1 MEVMKAGYL
10 RKNISTNTYK
20 KQYKVFYFVLKR
32 DRENSSKK
40 TLVYFKDENSCVKN
54 QPEGVCNLYSQC
66 NVDIKLTQK
75 KKFIFEIVNEGKSFE
90 LMATDETSAEEW
102 VKLLTEGLVIQIFSV
117 IKMSYPP
124 TAQKYVKDMKGT
136 VLLKIDESSVTLLSN
151 NGPAIYWEFSV
162 IRKYKMNNGLLIL
175 EVGKKS
181 ITGEGEFYFD
191 TSDPKRLLHVLDKA
205 VKERV
210 KEREIVPSANPT
222 ADYPSIKKHL
232 NSHQVNKKY
241 DTNETNKTENVEPNE
256 STYDHLSHVPNY
268 HEKPSTPTPNSK
280 NTYDSLLSSTRMVA
294 QQKLDPQITHILNNT
309 ELLSD
314 KTKITS
320 AAVNNH
326 DTNKTDKTET
336 VEPNDRTYDHLSHVP
351 NHLPKPSTPPPS
363 SKDTYDSLFSSTRM
377 VTQQRSDPQTAAIL
391 NSTKLL
397 SGKTKIT
404 SPTYDHLSHVSNHL
418 AKPSTTPPCSKD
430 TYDSLFSSTRM
441 VTQRR
446 SDPQTALILNSTNLL
461 SGKTKVTSTTVN
473 NHDTNQTN
481 KTENVEPNESTY
493 EHLSHVPNHLPKPST
508 PPPCS
513 KNTYESLFSSTRMV
527 TQQRSDPQ
535 TALILNSTN
544 LLSGKTKVTFPA
556 DNNHDTNK
564 TNKTQN
570 VEPNGSTYDQL
581 SHVPNHLVKAST
593 PPPSS
598 KDTYDSLFSS
608 TRMVT
613 QRRFDPQTAPIL
625 NSTKLLGG
633 KTKVTSPAVNNHDT
647 NRTDKTENVEPNE
660 STYDHLSHVSNHL
673 VKPSTPPPGSK
684 DTYDSLFS
692 STRMVIQRRF
702 DPQTAPIL
710 NNTKL
715 LSGKTKITS
724 PAVNNHDTNRTDK
737 TENVEPNESTYDHL
751 SHVPNHLVK
760 PSTPTSSS
768 KDTYDSL
775 FSSARTVAQQKF
787 DPQITHIS
795 NNTKLLNDETKIT
808 SPAVN
813 NCDTNKTDKAEN
825 VEPNDPTYDH
835 LSHVPNH
842 LVKPSTPPL
851 SSKDTYDSL
860 FPSARMITQRKS
872 DPQIVPFLNN
882 AKLLSCKTVA
892 SSAVMP
898 PVTPTVLENMQE
910 QMHLCQT
917 SEIKTPIPL
926 SLRSRPATALRSME
940 LLLNSEMY
948 HNEKLPVGK
957 LINPTLR
964 PKEES
969 TGVLNN
975 KNTSTSNN
983 DICDNSNNMYEVVKE
998 PCQLSNDNIKENH
1011 NNLPNEHNHLPE
1023 HPPKEAPKKLPEY
1036 KHLKR
1041 NFPPKPLAR
1050 TNKFGLQESLLP
1062 PFKSNK
1068 KPLRPSRSPPL
1079 TLPLQKQQQIFEIPR
1094 TIMNA
1099 LDSRNPS
1106 YN

>member
-20 KQYKVFYFVLKR
+20 KQYRVFYFVLKR

-268 HEKPSTPTPNSK
+268 HEKPGTPT
-280 NTYDSLLSSTRMVA
+280 
-294 QQKLDPQITHILNNT
+294 
-309 ELLSD
+309 
-314 KTKITS
+314 
-320 AAVNNH
+320 
-326 DTNKTDKTET
+326 
-336 VEPNDRTYDHLSHVP
+336 
-351 NHLPKPSTPPPS
+351 PS

-581 SHVPNHLVKAST
+581 SHVPNHLLKAST

-948 HNEKLPVGK
+948 HNEKRPVGK

-998 PCQLSNDNIKENH
+998 PCQLSNDNNKENH

-1099 LDSRNPS
+1099 LDSRDPS

>member
-40 TLVYFKDENSCVKN
+40 TLEYFKDENSCVKN

-66 NVDIKLTQK
+66 NVAIKLTQK

-191 TSDPKRLLHVLDKA
+191 TSDPKRFLHVLDKA

-210 KEREIVPSANPT
+210 KEREIVPNANPT

-268 HEKPSTPTPNSK
+268 HEKSSTPTPNSK
-280 NTYDSLLSSTRMVA
+280 NTYDSLLSSTRMVI
-294 QQKLDPQITHILNNT
+294 QQKPDPQITHILNNT

-336 VEPNDRTYDHLSHVP
+336 VEPNDPTYDHLSHVP

-418 AKPSTTPPCSKD
+418 AKPSAPPPCSKG

-461 SGKTKVTSTTVN
+461 SGKTKVTS
-473 NHDTNQTN
+473 
-481 KTENVEPNESTY
+481 
-493 EHLSHVPNHLPKPST
+493 
-508 PPPCS
+508 
-513 KNTYESLFSSTRMV
+513 
-527 TQQRSDPQ
+527 
-535 TALILNSTN
+535 
-544 LLSGKTKVTFPA
+544 
-556 DNNHDTNK
+556 
-564 TNKTQN
+564 
-570 VEPNGSTYDQL
+570 
-581 SHVPNHLVKAST
+581 
-593 PPPSS
+593 
-598 KDTYDSLFSS
+598 
-608 TRMVT
+608 
-613 QRRFDPQTAPIL
+613 
-625 NSTKLLGG
+625 
-633 KTKVTSPAVNNHDT
+633 
-647 NRTDKTENVEPNE
+647 
-660 STYDHLSHVSNHL
+660 
-673 VKPSTPPPGSK
+673 
-684 DTYDSLFS
+684 
-692 STRMVIQRRF
+692 
-702 DPQTAPIL
+702 
-710 NNTKL
+710 
-715 LSGKTKITS
+715 

-751 SHVPNHLVK
+751 SHVPNHLAK

-775 FSSARTVAQQKF
+775 FSSARTVAQRKL
-787 DPQITHIS
+787 DPQITLIS

-813 NCDTNKTDKAEN
+813 NRDTNKTDKAEN
-825 VEPNDPTYDH
+825 VEPDDPTYDH

-851 SSKDTYDSL
+851 SSKDSYDSL
-860 FPSARMITQRKS
+860 FPSARMVTQRKS

-926 SLRSRPATALRSME
+926 SLRSRPATTLRSME

-998 PCQLSNDNIKENH
+998 PCQLSNDNNKENH

-1068 KPLRPSRSPPL
+1068 KPLRPSRLPPL

-1099 LDSRNPS
+1099 LDSRDPS

>member
-40 TLVYFKDENSCVKN
+40 TLEYFKDENSCVKN

-66 NVDIKLTQK
+66 NVAIKLTQK

-191 TSDPKRLLHVLDKA
+191 TSDPKRFLHVLDKA

-210 KEREIVPSANPT
+210 KEREIVPNANPT

-280 NTYDSLLSSTRMVA
+280 NTYDSLLSSTRMVI
-294 QQKLDPQITHILNNT
+294 QQKPDPQITHILNNT

-336 VEPNDRTYDHLSHVP
+336 VEPNDPTYDHLSHVP

-397 SGKTKIT
+397 SDKTKIT

-418 AKPSTTPPCSKD
+418 AKPSAPPPCSKD

-481 KTENVEPNESTY
+481 KTENVEPNASTY
-493 EHLSHVPNHLPKPST
+493 EHLSYVPNHLPKPST

-527 TQQRSDPQ
+527 TQRRSDPQ

-544 LLSGKTKVTFPA
+544 LLS
-556 DNNHDTNK
+556 
-564 TNKTQN
+564 
-570 VEPNGSTYDQL
+570 
-581 SHVPNHLVKAST
+581 
-593 PPPSS
+593 
-598 KDTYDSLFSS
+598 
-608 TRMVT
+608 
-613 QRRFDPQTAPIL
+613 
-625 NSTKLLGG
+625 G

-660 STYDHLSHVSNHL
+660 STYDHLSHV
-673 VKPSTPPPGSK
+673 
-684 DTYDSLFS
+684 
-692 STRMVIQRRF
+692 
-702 DPQTAPIL
+702 
-710 NNTKL
+710 
-715 LSGKTKITS
+715 
-724 PAVNNHDTNRTDK
+724 
-737 TENVEPNESTYDHL
+737 
-751 SHVPNHLVK
+751 PNHLAK

-775 FSSARTVAQQKF
+775 FSSARTVAQRKL
-787 DPQITHIS
+787 DPQITLIS

-813 NCDTNKTDKAEN
+813 NRDTNKTDKAEN
-825 VEPNDPTYDH
+825 VEPDDPTYDH

-851 SSKDTYDSL
+851 SSKDSYDSL
-860 FPSARMITQRKS
+860 FPSARMVTQRKS

-926 SLRSRPATALRSME
+926 SLRSRPATTLRSME

-975 KNTSTSNN
+975 KNTFTSNN

-998 PCQLSNDNIKENH
+998 PCQLSNDNNKENH

-1068 KPLRPSRSPPL
+1068 KPLRPSRLPPL

-1099 LDSRNPS
+1099 LDSRDPS

>member
-40 TLVYFKDENSCVKN
+40 TLEYFKDENSCVKN

-66 NVDIKLTQK
+66 NVAIKLTQK

-191 TSDPKRLLHVLDKA
+191 TSDPKRFLHVLDKA

-210 KEREIVPSANPT
+210 KEREIVPNANPT

-280 NTYDSLLSSTRMVA
+280 NTYDSLLSSTRMVI
-294 QQKLDPQITHILNNT
+294 QQKPDPQITHILNNT

-336 VEPNDRTYDHLSHVP
+336 VEPNDPTYDHLSHVP

-418 AKPSTTPPCSKD
+418 AKPSAPPPCSKD

-481 KTENVEPNESTY
+481 KTENVEPNASTY
-493 EHLSHVPNHLPKPST
+493 EHLSYVPNHLPKPST

-513 KNTYESLFSSTRMV
+513 KNTYQSLFSSTRMV
-527 TQQRSDPQ
+527 TQRRSDPQ

-544 LLSGKTKVTFPA
+544 LLS
-556 DNNHDTNK
+556 
-564 TNKTQN
+564 
-570 VEPNGSTYDQL
+570 
-581 SHVPNHLVKAST
+581 
-593 PPPSS
+593 
-598 KDTYDSLFSS
+598 
-608 TRMVT
+608 
-613 QRRFDPQTAPIL
+613 
-625 NSTKLLGG
+625 G

-660 STYDHLSHVSNHL
+660 STYDHLSHV
-673 VKPSTPPPGSK
+673 
-684 DTYDSLFS
+684 
-692 STRMVIQRRF
+692 
-702 DPQTAPIL
+702 
-710 NNTKL
+710 
-715 LSGKTKITS
+715 
-724 PAVNNHDTNRTDK
+724 
-737 TENVEPNESTYDHL
+737 
-751 SHVPNHLVK
+751 PNHLAK

-775 FSSARTVAQQKF
+775 FSSARTVAQRKL
-787 DPQITHIS
+787 DPQITLIS

-813 NCDTNKTDKAEN
+813 NRDTNKTDKAEN
-825 VEPNDPTYDH
+825 VEPDDPTYDH

-851 SSKDTYDSL
+851 SSKDSYDSL
-860 FPSARMITQRKS
+860 FPSARMVTQRKS

-926 SLRSRPATALRSME
+926 SLRSRPATTLRSME

-975 KNTSTSNN
+975 KNTFTSNN

-998 PCQLSNDNIKENH
+998 PCQLSNDNNKENH

-1068 KPLRPSRSPPL
+1068 KPLRPSRLPPL

-1099 LDSRNPS
+1099 LDSRDPS

>member
-32 DRENSSKK
+32 DIENSSKK
-40 TLVYFKDENSCVKN
+40 TLEYFKDENSCVKN

-66 NVDIKLTQK
+66 NVAIKLTQK

-191 TSDPKRLLHVLDKA
+191 TSDPKRFLHVLDKA

-210 KEREIVPSANPT
+210 KEREIVPNANPT

-280 NTYDSLLSSTRMVA
+280 NTYDSLLSSTRMVI
-294 QQKLDPQITHILNNT
+294 QQKPDPQITHILNNT

-336 VEPNDRTYDHLSHVP
+336 VEPNDPTYDHLSHVP

-418 AKPSTTPPCSKD
+418 AKPSAPPPCSKD

-481 KTENVEPNESTY
+481 KTENVEPNASTY
-493 EHLSHVPNHLPKPST
+493 EHLSYVPNHLPKPST

-527 TQQRSDPQ
+527 TQRRSDPQ

-544 LLSGKTKVTFPA
+544 LLS
-556 DNNHDTNK
+556 
-564 TNKTQN
+564 
-570 VEPNGSTYDQL
+570 
-581 SHVPNHLVKAST
+581 
-593 PPPSS
+593 
-598 KDTYDSLFSS
+598 
-608 TRMVT
+608 
-613 QRRFDPQTAPIL
+613 
-625 NSTKLLGG
+625 G

-660 STYDHLSHVSNHL
+660 STYDHLS
-673 VKPSTPPPGSK
+673 
-684 DTYDSLFS
+684 Y
-692 STRMVIQRRF
+692 
-702 DPQTAPIL
+702 
-710 NNTKL
+710 
-715 LSGKTKITS
+715 
-724 PAVNNHDTNRTDK
+724 
-737 TENVEPNESTYDHL
+737 
-751 SHVPNHLVK
+751 VPNHLAK

-775 FSSARTVAQQKF
+775 FSSARTVAQRKL
-787 DPQITHIS
+787 DPQITLIS

-813 NCDTNKTDKAEN
+813 NRDTNKTDKAEN
-825 VEPNDPTYDH
+825 VEPDDPTYDH
-835 LSHVPNH
+835 LSYVPNH

-851 SSKDTYDSL
+851 SSKDSYDSL
-860 FPSARMITQRKS
+860 FPSARMVTQRKS

-926 SLRSRPATALRSME
+926 SLRSRPATTLRSME

-998 PCQLSNDNIKENH
+998 PCQLSNDNNKENH

-1023 HPPKEAPKKLPEY
+1023 HPPKEVPKKLPEY

-1068 KPLRPSRSPPL
+1068 KPLRPSRLPPL

-1099 LDSRNPS
+1099 LDSRDPS

>member
-40 TLVYFKDENSCVKN
+40 TLEYFKDENSCVKN

-66 NVDIKLTQK
+66 NVAIKLTQK

-191 TSDPKRLLHVLDKA
+191 TSDPKRFLHVLDKA

-210 KEREIVPSANPT
+210 KEREIVPNANPT

-280 NTYDSLLSSTRMVA
+280 NTYDSLLSSTRMVI
-294 QQKLDPQITHILNNT
+294 QQKPDPQITHILNNT

-336 VEPNDRTYDHLSHVP
+336 VEPNDPTYDHLSHVP

-418 AKPSTTPPCSKD
+418 AKPSAPPPCSKD

-461 SGKTKVTSTTVN
+461 SGKTKVTS
-473 NHDTNQTN
+473 
-481 KTENVEPNESTY
+481 
-493 EHLSHVPNHLPKPST
+493 
-508 PPPCS
+508 
-513 KNTYESLFSSTRMV
+513 
-527 TQQRSDPQ
+527 
-535 TALILNSTN
+535 
-544 LLSGKTKVTFPA
+544 
-556 DNNHDTNK
+556 
-564 TNKTQN
+564 
-570 VEPNGSTYDQL
+570 
-581 SHVPNHLVKAST
+581 
-593 PPPSS
+593 
-598 KDTYDSLFSS
+598 
-608 TRMVT
+608 
-613 QRRFDPQTAPIL
+613 
-625 NSTKLLGG
+625 
-633 KTKVTSPAVNNHDT
+633 
-647 NRTDKTENVEPNE
+647 
-660 STYDHLSHVSNHL
+660 
-673 VKPSTPPPGSK
+673 
-684 DTYDSLFS
+684 
-692 STRMVIQRRF
+692 
-702 DPQTAPIL
+702 
-710 NNTKL
+710 
-715 LSGKTKITS
+715 

-751 SHVPNHLVK
+751 SHVPNHLAK

-775 FSSARTVAQQKF
+775 FSSARTVAQRKL
-787 DPQITHIS
+787 DPQITLIS

-813 NCDTNKTDKAEN
+813 NRDTNKTDKAEN
-825 VEPNDPTYDH
+825 VEPDDPTYDH

-851 SSKDTYDSL
+851 SSKDSYDSL
-860 FPSARMITQRKS
+860 FPSARMVTQRKS

-892 SSAVMP
+892 SSAVLP

-926 SLRSRPATALRSME
+926 SLRSRPATTLRSME

-998 PCQLSNDNIKENH
+998 PCQLSNDNNKENH

-1023 HPPKEAPKKLPEY
+1023 HPPKEVPKKLPEY

-1068 KPLRPSRSPPL
+1068 KPLRPSRLPPL

-1099 LDSRNPS
+1099 LDSRDPS

>member
-40 TLVYFKDENSCVKN
+40 TLEYFKDENSCVKN

-66 NVDIKLTQK
+66 NVAIKLTQK
-75 KKFIFEIVNEGKSFE
+75 KKFIFEIVNDGKSFE
-90 LMATDETSAEEW
+90 LMATDATSAEEW

-210 KEREIVPSANPT
+210 KEREIVPNANPT

-280 NTYDSLLSSTRMVA
+280 NTYDSLLSSTRMVI
-294 QQKLDPQITHILNNT
+294 QQKPDPQITNILNNT

-336 VEPNDRTYDHLSHVP
+336 VKPNDPTYDHLSHVP

-377 VTQQRSDPQTAAIL
+377 VTQQSSDPQTAAIL

-418 AKPSTTPPCSKD
+418 AKPSAPPPCSKD

-513 KNTYESLFSSTRMV
+513 KNKYESLFSSTRMV
-527 TQQRSDPQ
+527 TQRRSDPQ

-544 LLSGKTKVTFPA
+544 LLSGKTKVTSPA

-570 VEPNGSTYDQL
+570 VEPNESTYDHL

-608 TRMVT
+608 TRMVI

-660 STYDHLSHVSNHL
+660 STYDHLSHV
-673 VKPSTPPPGSK
+673 
-684 DTYDSLFS
+684 
-692 STRMVIQRRF
+692 
-702 DPQTAPIL
+702 
-710 NNTKL
+710 
-715 LSGKTKITS
+715 
-724 PAVNNHDTNRTDK
+724 
-737 TENVEPNESTYDHL
+737 
-751 SHVPNHLVK
+751 PNHLAK

-775 FSSARTVAQQKF
+775 FSSARTVAQRKL
-787 DPQITHIS
+787 DPQITLIS

-813 NCDTNKTDKAEN
+813 NRDTNKTDKAEN
-825 VEPNDPTYDH
+825 VEPDDPTYDH

-860 FPSARMITQRKS
+860 FPSARMVTQRKS

-898 PVTPTVLENMQE
+898 PVTPTILESMQE

-998 PCQLSNDNIKENH
+998 PCQLSNDNNKENH

-1068 KPLRPSRSPPL
+1068 KPLRPSRLPPL

-1099 LDSRNPS
+1099 LDSRDPS
-1106 YN
+1106 CN